1 MSLVVQKY
9 GGSSVAT
16 TQRMLK
22 VARRIVDTRREGN
35 EVVVVV
41 SAMGKTTDR
50 LIALAKKITPQPR
63 GRELDMLMATG
74 EQVSSALLAMAIHK
88 LGEEAVALTGPQVGI
103 LTDSAHTKAK
113 ILRINTNRIREEL
126 DRGNIVIVAGFQGAD
141 YQNNITTLGRGGSDT
156 TAVALAAALK
166 ADICEIYTDVEGV
179 FTADPRIVP
188 EARKLEVISYD
199 EMLELASAGAK
210 VLQSRSVE
218 FASKFNVKIHVRSS
232 FKKEEGT
239 IVMREVESMEG
250 VLVRGVALSRDQAK
264 VSIDGVPDRP
274 GVAAEIFSALAGEN
288 INVDLI
294 VQGAPDTEGRS
305 EITFTVSREESDK
318 AVRIMENLKERFGAR
333 RVGCDRRVAKVSI
346 VGVGMR
352 THPGVA
358 ARMFRALAKEG
369 INIELIS
376 TSEILISCLVREE
389 EGEKAVRALHK
400 EFGLD
405 KK

>member
-1 MSLVVQKY
+1 
-9 GGSSVAT
+9 
-16 TQRMLK
+16 
-22 VARRIVDTRREGN
+22 
-35 EVVVVV
+35 
-41 SAMGKTTDR
+41 
-50 LIALAKKITPQPR
+50 
-63 GRELDMLMATG
+63 
-74 EQVSSALLAMAIHK
+74 
-88 LGEEAVALTGPQVGI
+88 
-103 LTDSAHTKAK
+103 
-113 ILRINTNRIREEL
+113 
-126 DRGNIVIVAGFQGAD
+126 
-141 YQNNITTLGRGGSDT
+141 
-156 TAVALAAALK
+156 
-166 ADICEIYTDVEGV
+166 
-179 FTADPRIVP
+179 
-188 EARKLEVISYD
+188 
-199 EMLELASAGAK
+199 
-210 VLQSRSVE
+210 
-218 FASKFNVKIHVRSS
+218 
-232 FKKEEGT
+232 
-239 IVMREVESMEG
+239 MREVESMEG

-305 EITFTVSREESDK
+305 EITFTVSREESEK